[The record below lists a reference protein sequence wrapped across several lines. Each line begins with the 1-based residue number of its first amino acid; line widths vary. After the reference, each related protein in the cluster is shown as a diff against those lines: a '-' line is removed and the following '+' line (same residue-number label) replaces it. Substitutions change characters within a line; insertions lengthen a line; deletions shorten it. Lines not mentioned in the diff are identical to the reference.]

1 MTEKDQLPTEF
12 EGEPKRSLV
21 KREPSR
27 EISTLLFQDEQAKD
41 ADEIDLLAYWRI
53 LVKRRWLIAS
63 CLGAVLVLGVLMT
76 MLSVPKYRAT
86 AVVQV
91 ESASQ
96 QVLREG
102 DLSGPYSSWDPDF
115 LETQLGLLR
124 SNSLAERVVDDLR
137 IDEAA
142 LERLQPPGWLDR
154 VSAPFKSEADTPP
167 GTAPAPKPRTRA
179 SDLPPL
185 TPAEVRAMA
194 VATVAAGLTATLTR
208 NTRLIDIGFVSTNP
222 AFAARAA
229 NAYADGYIASEIDRR
244 FGASSYAKTYLE
256 EQLAIAKSRLEDSER
271 ALVDFAEQEQLVD
284 VGDGASLV
292 GQNLANLN
300 ASLAQAQ
307 AARIRAESRW
317 NQASAGNSLPQDVL
331 KESLVPTLR
340 QQLAQLQRSY
350 QEKLQVFKPD
360 YPEMLQLKGQIDELE
375 KQVEAEFASAR
386 ATIRAEYDT
395 ALANEN
401 MLKEQLDDLRG
412 QTLDTSKR
420 SIQYNILRREADT
433 NRQLYESLLQRYK
446 EVGAASEVRPNNI
459 SIVDRAAIPIGPFAP
474 SLTRNLALS
483 FLLGAMLGV
492 GLALLLEF
500 LDDTLK
506 TPEDIEHKLKLP
518 VLGIIPKL
526 GPRKSVAEV
535 AADPRSAFSEAYRS
549 VRTALQF
556 STDRGI
562 PKILLITSP
571 TPAEGKSTT
580 ALTLA
585 RNLMQLGKKV
595 LLIEADMRNPS
606 LHRTLAT
613 RTERGLSNLLT
624 GNCTLQNA
632 VVAGKE
638 GEPDILLA
646 GPLPPNP
653 AELLAGV
660 RLRVLFDFASQRYD
674 QIVIDGPPV
683 MGIADSPLLAHAGDS
698 TLLIVESGGT
708 RIHNAQAAV
717 KRLLSSRTRVLG
729 VVLTKYDA
737 KIAGYGY
744 QYEGYY
750 AYGGTPRLG
759 RT

>member
-63 CLGAVLVLGVLMT
+63 CLGAVLVLGLLMT

-124 SNSLAERVVDDLR
+124 SNSLAERVADDLR

-167 GTAPAPKPRTRA
+167 GTAPVPKPRARA

-185 TPAEVRAMA
+185 TPAEVRAIA

-208 NTRLIDIGFVSTNP
+208 NTRLIDIGFVSTDP

-386 ATIRAEYDT
+386 ATIRAEFDT

-401 MLKEQLDDLRG
+401 MLKEQLDELRG

-459 SIVDRAAIPIGPFAP
+459 SIVDRAAIPAGPFAP

-606 LHRTLAT
+606 LHRSLAT

-638 GEPDILLA
+638 GEPDVLLA
-646 GPLPPNP
+646 GSLPPNP

-660 RLRVLFDFASQRYD
+660 RLRVLFDFAGQRYD

-717 KRLLSSRTRVLG
+717 KRLLSSRTRLLG
-729 VVLTKYDA
+729 VILTKYDA